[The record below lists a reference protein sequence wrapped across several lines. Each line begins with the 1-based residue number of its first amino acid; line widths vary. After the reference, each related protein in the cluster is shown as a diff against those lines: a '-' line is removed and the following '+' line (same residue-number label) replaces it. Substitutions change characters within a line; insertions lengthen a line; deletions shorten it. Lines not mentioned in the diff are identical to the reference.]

1 MPEILT
7 KHPKI
12 VKKILNNTKVVKCG
26 KPKPKKRILTQCPDD
41 SFCSLPTGELCIYD
55 YKNVNKM
62 TQINTPNLIKI
73 SNKLQK
79 HCSLCGANTHIKSNR
94 NYHP

>member
-12 VKKILNNTKVVKCG
+12 VKKILENTHKIYCAKGYKKQILKNCPNN
-26 KPKPKKRILTQCPDD
+26 

-55 YKNVNKM
+55 YKNIDKM
-62 TQINTPNLIKI
+62 TQLSSQNILQHSK
-73 SNKLQK
+73 NKK
-79 HCSLCGANTHIKSNR
+79 HCSICNSTSHIKSNK
-94 NYHP
+94 NYH